1 MKEPS
6 SLIGKSDL
14 TSREMRKVV
23 MQTEET
29 YSTIETTE
37 IIVKIIN
44 NIYAKTDLKQVT
56 NNATQLNAEETTQ
69 LLRLLENFEV
79 LFDGTLGYW
88 DIEPV
93 NLEINPGSKPFN
105 SKYHPLIIINKEFF
119 SKEIKCLVEIGVLTL
134 VQQSQYGT
142 PIFIIPK
149 K

>member
-69 LLRLLENFEV
+69 LLRLLENFEA
-79 LFDGTLGYW
+79 FFNGTLGYW
-88 DIEPV
+88 YTDPV
-93 NLEINPGSKPFN
+93 DLELKPDSKPFN
-105 SKYHPLIIINKEFF
+105 SKYYLFTRINKETFC
-119 SKEIKCLVEIGVLTL
+119 KELKGLVKIGVLTPVL
-134 VQQSQYGT
+134 
-142 PIFIIPK
+142 
-149 K
+149 